1 MRRKLTPNLINLNLK
16 NLPISESIKTVQT
29 TMELTAK
36 DTRKYIEY
44 LDQLDGLAS
53 SGLLVIPAFL

>member
-1 MRRKLTPNLINLNLK
+1 
-16 NLPISESIKTVQT
+16 
-29 TMELTAK
+29 MELAAK

-53 SGLLVIPAFL
+53 SGLNFQQVQFRKTKIQIGLT